1 MGANLRHYHDQH
13 VHSLHCCNSYI
24 FGGVAECMCAAHY
37 ASVALFGEEIFILV
51 LNECVVL
58 DFGYIWS

>member
-1 MGANLRHYHDQH
+1 
-13 VHSLHCCNSYI
+13 
-24 FGGVAECMCAAHY
+24 MCAAHY